1 MTKLPVYEALISSE
15 DDGII
20 TISLVDE
27 PAVESD
33 FVCFAKDAGKQLFAL
48 KDSAEHLITGCLMKA
63 DTLIYRN
70 ENGYEYYIVFS
81 KKVIQTMARKMLS
94 DGTFKNID
102 TQHNGELLPQGAL
115 TLMELYIKDSNK
127 GIDPNFV
134 DVPDGSLMITFR
146 IVDESIWQECVEG
159 DYLNG
164 FSLEGFFE
172 TKQIDFSINKPNKT
186 KSFKMRIKELLRRML
201 AQFGEV
207 SMDELTLYYEGDG
220 ELAVGTV
227 VTDIDGNP
235 VADGEYHNAEMT
247 VKIADGKV
255 DAIEYIEKE
264 DEPVGSDDE
273 EIVEDVKDEEL
284 EENDEQVDEV
294 VEEPVGSDVVVDE
307 PETVEEVVEDVVDI
321 EKELAD
327 LRAMIEEI
335 KKKVDELVAEP
346 IAQPIEEEFSKKFRS
361 DITDKKVQRAVEIA
375 KALHSKI

>member
-1 MTKLPVYEALISSE
+1 MTKLPIYEALISSE
-15 DDGII
+15 DDGIV

-33 FVCFAKDAGKQLFAL
+33 FVCFAKDTGKQLFAL

-70 ENGYEYYIVFS
+70 DNGYEYYIVFS
-81 KKVIQTMARKMLS
+81 KKTIQTMAQKMLADS
-94 DGTFKNID
+94 TFKNID

-115 TLMELYIKDSNK
+115 TLMEVYIKDSNK

-134 DVPDGSLMITFR
+134 DVSDGSLMVTFR
-146 IVDESIWQECVEG
+146 INDESIWQECVSG

-164 FSLEGFFE
+164 FSLEGFFD
-172 TKQIDFSINKPNKT
+172 TKQIDFSIIKPNKT
-186 KSFKMRIKELLRRML
+186 KSFKMRIKEMLRRML
-201 AQFGEV
+201 AQFGEM

-220 ELAVGTV
+220 ELTVGTV
-227 VTDIDGNP
+227 VTDMDGNP

-247 VKIADGKV
+247 VKVVDGKV

-264 DEPVGSDDE
+264 EEPVE
-273 EIVEDVKDEEL
+273 EPVQDEEL

-294 VEEPVGSDVVVDE
+294 VEDVVVEEEPVVEE
-307 PETVEEVVEDVVDI
+307 PETVEDVVVEHVVDI

-327 LRAMIEEI
+327 LRSMVEEL
-335 KKKVDELVAEP
+335 KKRVDELVAEP
-346 IAQPIEEEFSKKFRS
+346 VAKPIEEEFSKSFRS
-361 DITDKKVQRAVEIA
+361 DIADKKVQRAVEIA

>member
-63 DTLIYRN
+63 ETPIYRN
-70 ENGYEYYIVFS
+70 DNGYEYYIVFS
-81 KKVIQTMARKMLS
+81 KKTIQTMSEKMLADS
-94 DGTFKNID
+94 TFKNID
-102 TQHNGELLPQGAL
+102 IQHNGELLPQGAL
-115 TLMELYIKDSNK
+115 TLMEVYIKDSNK

-134 DVPDGSLMITFR
+134 DIPDGSLMTTFR
-146 IVDESIWQECVEG
+146 INDESIWQECANG
-159 DYLNG
+159 DFLNG

-172 TKQIDFSINKPNKT
+172 TKQVDFSIIKPNKT

-207 SMDELTLYYEGDG
+207 SMNELTLYYEGDG
-220 ELAVGTV
+220 ELTVGTV

-235 VADGEYHNAEMT
+235 IADGEYNNEEMT
-247 VKIADGKV
+247 VKVMDGKV

-264 DEPVGSDDE
+264 EEPVADEPVADE
-273 EIVEDVKDEEL
+273 QTNEEL
-284 EENDEQVDEV
+284 VVDEPV
-294 VEEPVGSDVVVDE
+294 VDKPVGSDVVVDK
-307 PETVEEVVEDVVDI
+307 PDTVEDVVEDVFDA
-321 EKELAD
+321 EKEIAE
-327 LRAMIEEI
+327 LRYMIEEL
-335 KKKVDELVAEP
+335 KKRVDELVKEP
-346 IAQPIEEEFSKKFRS
+346 IVDPIEEEFSKKFRS
-361 DITDKKVQRAVEIA
+361 DFTDKKVQRAVEIA
-375 KALHSKI
+375 RALHSKA

>member
-33 FVCFAKDAGKQLFAL
+33 FVCFAKDVGKQLFAL
-48 KDSAEHLITGCLMKA
+48 KDSSEHLITGCLMKSE
-63 DTLIYRN
+63 TPIYRN
-70 ENGYEYYIVFS
+70 DNGYEYYIVFS
-81 KKVIQTMARKMLS
+81 KETIQTMAQKMLADS
-94 DGTFKNID
+94 TFKNID

-115 TLMELYIKDSNK
+115 TLMEIYIKDSTK

-134 DVPDGSLMITFR
+134 DIPDGSLMTTFK
-146 IVDESIWQECVEG
+146 VNSDDIWNECLNG
-159 DYLNG
+159 DFLNG
-164 FSLEGFFE
+164 FSLEGFFN
-172 TKQIDFSINKPNKT
+172 TKQVDFSIIKPNKT

-220 ELAVGTV
+220 ELEVGTV

-235 VADGEYHNAEMT
+235 VADGEYHNDEMT
-247 VKIADGKV
+247 VKVMDGKV

-264 DEPVGSDDE
+264 EEPVAEEPVADE
-273 EIVEDVKDEEL
+273 QTNEEL
-284 EENDEQVDEV
+284 EEEPIVDK
-294 VEEPVGSDVVVDE
+294 P
-307 PETVEEVVEDVVDI
+307 VVEDVVVDKPDTVEDVVEDVFDA
-321 EKELAD
+321 EKEIAE
-327 LRAMIEEI
+327 LRYMIEEL
-335 KKKVDELVAEP
+335 KKRIDELVKEP
-346 IAQPIEEEFSKKFRS
+346 IVDPIEEEFSKKFRS

>member
-15 DDGII
+15 DDGIV

-48 KDSAEHLITGCLMKA
+48 KDSAERLITGCLMKA
-63 DTLIYRN
+63 DTPIYRN
-70 ENGYEYYIVFS
+70 DNGYEYYIVFS
-81 KKVIQTMARKMLS
+81 KKTIQTMAQKMLADS
-94 DGTFKNID
+94 TFKNID

-115 TLMELYIKDSNK
+115 TLMEVYVKDSNK

-134 DVPDGSLMITFR
+134 DVPDGSLMVTFK
-146 IVDESIWQECVEG
+146 VNDESIWQECANG
-159 DYLNG
+159 DFLNG

-172 TKQIDFSINKPNKT
+172 TKQVDFSKNKPNKT

-220 ELAVGTV
+220 ELTVGTV

-235 VADGEYHNAEMT
+235 IADGEYNNEEMT
-247 VKIADGKV
+247 VKVMDGKV

-264 DEPVGSDDE
+264 EEPVDEPA
-273 EIVEDVKDEEL
+273 KDEEL
-284 EENDEQVDEV
+284 VDV
-294 VEEPVGSDVVVDE
+294 PIVDDVVVDE
-307 PETVEEVVEDVVDI
+307 PDTVEDVVEDVFDV

-327 LRAMIEEI
+327 LRSMIEEL
-335 KKKVDELVAEP
+335 KKRVDELVKEP
-346 IAQPIEEEFSKKFRS
+346 IVDPIEEEFSKKFRS
-361 DITDKKVQRAVEIA
+361 DFTDKKVQRAVEIA

>member
-48 KDSAEHLITGCLMKA
+48 SDASEHLITGCLMKA
-63 DTLIYRN
+63 ETPIYRN
-70 ENGYEYYIVFS
+70 DNGYEYYIVFS
-81 KKVIQTMARKMLS
+81 KEVIQKMARKMLC

-115 TLMELYIKDSNK
+115 TLTELYVKDSNK

-134 DVPDGSLMITFR
+134 DVPDGSLMITFK
-146 IVDESIWQECVEG
+146 IEDESIWQECANG
-159 DYLNG
+159 DFLNG

-172 TKQIDFSINKPNKT
+172 TKQVDFSKNKPNKT

-220 ELAVGTV
+220 ELEVGTV

-247 VKIADGKV
+247 VTVMDGKV

-264 DEPVGSDDE
+264 EEPVAEEPVADE
-273 EIVEDVKDEEL
+273 QTNEEL
-284 EENDEQVDEV
+284 
-294 VEEPVGSDVVVDE
+294 VEEPVVDKPVGSDVVVDE
-307 PETVEEVVEDVVDI
+307 PDTVEDVVEDVFDA
-321 EKELAD
+321 EKEIAE
-327 LRAMIEEI
+327 LRYMIEEL
-335 KKKVDELVAEP
+335 KKRIDELVKEP
-346 IAQPIEEEFSKKFRS
+346 IVDPIEEEFSKKFRS
-361 DITDKKVQRAVEIA
+361 DFTDKKVQRAVEIA
-375 KALHSKI
+375 RALHSKA

>member
-15 DDGII
+15 DDGIV

-33 FVCFAKDAGKQLFAL
+33 FVCFAKDTGKQSFAL
-48 KDSAEHLITGCLMKA
+48 SDASEHLITGCLMKA

-70 ENGYEYYIVFS
+70 DNGFEYYILFS
-81 KKVIQTMARKMLS
+81 KKVIQTMAQKMLS
-94 DGTFKNID
+94 DGSFKNID

-115 TLMELYIKDSNK
+115 TLMELYVKDSNK

-134 DVPDGSLMITFR
+134 DVPDGSLMVTFK
-146 IVDESIWQECVEG
+146 VNDESIWQECANG
-159 DYLNG
+159 DFLNG

-172 TKQIDFSINKPNKT
+172 TKQVDFSKNKPNKT

-207 SMDELTLYYEGDG
+207 SMNELTLYYEGDG
-220 ELAVGTV
+220 ELTVGTV

-235 VADGEYHNAEMT
+235 IADGEYHNEEMT
-247 VKIADGKV
+247 VTVMDGKV

-264 DEPVGSDDE
+264 EKPVEEPAKDEEPVE
-273 EIVEDVKDEEL
+273 EPAKDEEL
-284 EENDEQVDEV
+284 EDVPI
-294 VEEPVGSDVVVDE
+294 VEKPIVDE
-307 PETVEEVVEDVVDI
+307 PDTVEDVVEDVFDV

-327 LRAMIEEI
+327 LRSMIEEL
-335 KKKVDELVAEP
+335 KKRVDELVKEP
-346 IAQPIEEEFSKKFRS
+346 IVDPIEEEFSKKFRS
-361 DITDKKVQRAVEIA
+361 DFTDKKVQRAVEIA
-375 KALHSKI
+375 RALHSKA

>member
-33 FVCFAKDAGKQLFAL
+33 FVCFAKDSGKQLFAL
-48 KDSAEHLITGCLMKA
+48 KDSAERLITGCLMKA
-63 DTLIYRN
+63 ETPIYRN
-70 ENGYEYYIVFS
+70 ENGFQYYIVFS
-81 KKVIQTMARKMLS
+81 KETIQTMAQKMLADS
-94 DGTFKNID
+94 TFKNID

-115 TLMELYIKDSNK
+115 TLTELYVKDSNK

-134 DVPDGSLMITFR
+134 DVPDGSLMITFK
-146 IVDESIWQECVEG
+146 VNDESIWQECVEG

-220 ELAVGTV
+220 ELTVGTV

-235 VADGEYHNAEMT
+235 VADGEYHNEEMT
-247 VKIADGKV
+247 VTVMDGKV
-255 DAIEYIEKE
+255 DTIEYIEKE
-264 DEPVGSDDE
+264 EEPVAEEPVADE
-273 EIVEDVKDEEL
+273 QTNEEL
-284 EENDEQVDEV
+284 
-294 VEEPVGSDVVVDE
+294 VEEPIIDDVVVDK
-307 PETVEEVVEDVVDI
+307 PETVEDVVEDVFDA
-321 EKELAD
+321 EKEIAE
-327 LRAMIEEI
+327 LRYMIEEL
-335 KKKVDELVAEP
+335 KKRIDELVKEP
-346 IAQPIEEEFSKKFRS
+346 IVDPIEEQFSKSFRS
-361 DITDKKVQRAVEIA
+361 DFTDKKVQRAVEIA

>member
-48 KDSAEHLITGCLMKA
+48 SDTSEHLITGCLMKA
-63 DTLIYRN
+63 ETPIYRN
-70 ENGYEYYIVFS
+70 DNGFQYYIVFS
-81 KKVIQTMARKMLS
+81 RETIQTMARKMLS
-94 DGTFKNID
+94 DGSFKNID

-115 TLMELYIKDSNK
+115 TLMEVYIKDSNK

-134 DVPDGSLMITFR
+134 DVPDGSLMSTFK
-146 IVDESIWQECVEG
+146 VNSDDIWNECANG
-159 DYLNG
+159 DFLNG
-164 FSLEGFFE
+164 FSLEGFFD
-172 TKQIDFSINKPNKT
+172 TKQIDFSIIKPNKT

-201 AQFGEV
+201 AQFGEM

-220 ELAVGTV
+220 ELEVGTV

-235 VADGEYHNAEMT
+235 VADGEYHNEEMT
-247 VKIADGKV
+247 VTVMDGKV

-264 DEPVGSDDE
+264 EEPVAEEPVADE
-273 EIVEDVKDEEL
+273 QTNEEL
-284 EENDEQVDEV
+284 
-294 VEEPVGSDVVVDE
+294 VEEPVVDKPVGSDVVVDK
-307 PETVEEVVEDVVDI
+307 PDTVEDVVEDVFDA
-321 EKELAD
+321 EKEIAE
-327 LRAMIEEI
+327 LRYMIEEL
-335 KKKVDELVAEP
+335 KKRIDELVAEP
-346 IAQPIEEEFSKKFRS
+346 IVDPIEEEFSKKFRS

-375 KALHSKI
+375 RALHSKA

>member
-1 MTKLPVYEALISSE
+1 MTKLPVYEALITSE
-15 DDGII
+15 DDGIV

-33 FVCFAKDAGKQLFAL
+33 FVCFSKDAGKQLFTL
-48 KDSAEHLITGCLMKA
+48 KDTSERLITGCLMKA
-63 DTLIYRN
+63 DTPIYRN
-70 ENGYEYYIVFS
+70 DNGYEYYIVFS
-81 KKVIQTMARKMLS
+81 KETIKKMAQKMLS

-134 DVPDGSLMITFR
+134 DIPDGSLMSTFR
-146 IVDESIWQECVEG
+146 IDNESIWQECVEG

-172 TKQIDFSINKPNKT
+172 TKQIDFSKNKQNKT
-186 KSFKMRIKELLRRML
+186 KSFKMRIKEMLRRML

-207 SMDELTLYYEGDG
+207 SMDELILYYEGDG
-220 ELAVGTV
+220 ELTVGTV

-235 VADGEYHNAEMT
+235 VADGEYHNDEMT

-255 DAIEYIEKE
+255 DAIEYIEKKDEPVADEPETEVDEKLE
-264 DEPVGSDDE
+264 DEPETEV
-273 EIVEDVKDEEL
+273 VEDET
-284 EENDEQVDEV
+284 V
-294 VEEPVGSDVVVDE
+294 VEEPANDE
-307 PETVEEVVEDVVDI
+307 PVVDI

-346 IAQPIEEEFSKKFRS
+346 IVDPIEEEFSKKFRS

-375 KALHSKI
+375 RALHSKA

>member
-33 FVCFAKDAGKQLFAL
+33 FVCFAKDTGKQLFAVS
-48 KDSAEHLITGCLMKA
+48 DSAEHIITGCLMKA

-70 ENGYEYYIVFS
+70 DNGFQYYIVFS
-81 KKVIQTMARKMLS
+81 KKTIQTMSEKMLADS
-94 DGTFKNID
+94 TFKNID
-102 TQHNGELLPQGAL
+102 IQHNGELLPQGAL
-115 TLMELYIKDSNK
+115 TLMEVYIKDSNK

-134 DVPDGSLMITFR
+134 DIPDGSLMTTFR
-146 IVDESIWQECVEG
+146 INDESIWQECANG

-172 TKQIDFSINKPNKT
+172 TKQVDFSKNKPNKT

-207 SMDELTLYYEGDG
+207 SMDELTIYYEGDG
-220 ELAVGTV
+220 ELTVGTV

-235 VADGEYHNAEMT
+235 VADGEYHNEEMT
-247 VKIADGKV
+247 VKVMDGKV
-255 DAIEYIEKE
+255 DAIEYIEKK
-264 DEPVGSDDE
+264 DEPVADE
-273 EIVEDVKDEEL
+273 PVADEQTNEEL
-284 EENDEQVDEV
+284 
-294 VEEPVGSDVVVDE
+294 VEEPVVDKPVGSDVVVDK
-307 PETVEEVVEDVVDI
+307 PDTVEDVVEDVFDA
-321 EKELAD
+321 EKEIAE
-327 LRAMIEEI
+327 LRYMIEEL
-335 KKKVDELVAEP
+335 KKRVDELVKEP
-346 IAQPIEEEFSKKFRS
+346 IVDPIEEEFSKKFRS

>member
-15 DDGII
+15 DDGIV

-48 KDSAEHLITGCLMKA
+48 KDSAERLITGCLMKA
-63 DTLIYRN
+63 DTPIYRN
-70 ENGYEYYIVFS
+70 DNGYEYYIVFS
-81 KKVIQTMARKMLS
+81 KKTIQTMAQKMLADS
-94 DGTFKNID
+94 TFKNID

-115 TLMELYIKDSNK
+115 TLMELYVKDSNK

-134 DVPDGSLMITFR
+134 DVPDGSLMVTFK
-146 IVDESIWQECVEG
+146 VNDESIWQECANG
-159 DYLNG
+159 DFLNG

-172 TKQIDFSINKPNKT
+172 TKQVDFSKNKPNKT

-201 AQFGEV
+201 AQFGEMT
-207 SMDELTLYYEGDG
+207 MDELTLYYEGDG
-220 ELAVGTV
+220 ELTVGTV

-235 VADGEYHNAEMT
+235 VADGEYHNEEMT
-247 VKIADGKV
+247 VTVMDGKV

-264 DEPVGSDDE
+264 EEPVDEPA
-273 EIVEDVKDEEL
+273 KDEEL
-284 EENDEQVDEV
+284 VDV
-294 VEEPVGSDVVVDE
+294 PIVDDVVVDE
-307 PETVEEVVEDVVDI
+307 PDTVEDVVEDVFDV

-327 LRAMIEEI
+327 LRSMIEEL
-335 KKKVDELVAEP
+335 KKRVDELVKEP
-346 IAQPIEEEFSKKFRS
+346 IVDPIEEEFSKKFRS
-361 DITDKKVQRAVEIA
+361 DFTDKKVQRAVEIA

>member
-1 MTKLPVYEALISSE
+1 MTKLPIYEALISSE

-20 TISLVDE
+20 TISLVDD

-33 FVCFAKDAGKQLFAL
+33 FVCFAKDAGKQSFAL
-48 KDSAEHLITGCLMKA
+48 SDASEHLITGCLMKA
-63 DTLIYRN
+63 ETPIYRN
-70 ENGYEYYIVFS
+70 ENGFEFYIVFS
-81 KKVIQTMARKMLS
+81 KEVIQKMARKMLS

-115 TLMELYIKDSNK
+115 TLTELYVKDSNK

-134 DVPDGSLMITFR
+134 DVPDGSLMITFK
-146 IVDESIWQECVEG
+146 VNDESIWQECVDG

-172 TKQIDFSINKPNKT
+172 TKQVDFSKNKPNKT

-207 SMDELTLYYEGDG
+207 SMDELVLYYEGDG
-220 ELAVGTV
+220 ELEVGTV

-235 VADGEYHNAEMT
+235 VADGEYHNEEMT
-247 VKIADGKV
+247 VKVMDGKV

-264 DEPVGSDDE
+264 EEPVAEEPVADE
-273 EIVEDVKDEEL
+273 QTNEEL
-284 EENDEQVDEV
+284 AEEPV
-294 VEEPVGSDVVVDE
+294 VEEPVVEDVVVDE
-307 PETVEEVVEDVVDI
+307 PDTVEDVVEDVFDV

-327 LRAMIEEI
+327 LRYMIEEL
-335 KKKVDELVAEP
+335 KKRVDELVKEP
-346 IAQPIEEEFSKKFRS
+346 IVDPIEEEFSKKFRS
-361 DITDKKVQRAVEIA
+361 DFTDKKVQRAVEIA
-375 KALHSKI
+375 RALHSKA

>member
-20 TISLVDE
+20 TISLVDD

-33 FVCFAKDAGKQLFAL
+33 FVCFAKDTGKQLFAL
-48 KDSAEHLITGCLMKA
+48 SDTSEHLITGCLMKA
-63 DTLIYRN
+63 ETPIYRN
-70 ENGYEYYIVFS
+70 ENGFQYYIVFS
-81 KKVIQTMARKMLS
+81 RETIKTMAQKMLS

-115 TLMELYIKDSNK
+115 TLMEVYIKDSTK

-134 DVPDGSLMITFR
+134 DIPDGSLMTTFK
-146 IVDESIWQECVEG
+146 IEDESIWQECANG
-159 DYLNG
+159 DFLNG
-164 FSLEGFFE
+164 FSLEGFFN
-172 TKQIDFSINKPNKT
+172 TKQVDFSKNKTNKT

-207 SMDELTLYYEGDG
+207 SMNELTLYYEGDG
-220 ELAVGTV
+220 ELEVGTV

-235 VADGEYHNAEMT
+235 VADGEYHNEEMT
-247 VKIADGKV
+247 VKVMDGKV
-255 DAIEYIEKE
+255 DTIEYIEKE
-264 DEPVGSDDE
+264 EEPVAEEPVADEPTN
-273 EIVEDVKDEEL
+273 EEL
-284 EENDEQVDEV
+284 
-294 VEEPVGSDVVVDE
+294 VEEPIVVVDK
-307 PETVEEVVEDVVDI
+307 PETVEDVVEDVFDV

-327 LRAMIEEI
+327 LRSMIEEL
-335 KKKVDELVAEP
+335 KKRIDELVKEP
-346 IAQPIEEEFSKKFRS
+346 IVDPIEEEFSKKFRS

>member
-48 KDSAEHLITGCLMKA
+48 KDSAERLITGCLMKA

-70 ENGYEYYIVFS
+70 DYGYEYYIVFS
-81 KKVIQTMARKMLS
+81 KKVIQKMARKMLC

-102 TQHNGELLPQGAL
+102 KQHNGELLPQGAL
-115 TLMELYIKDSNK
+115 TLMELYIKDSTK

-134 DVPDGSLMITFR
+134 DVPDGSLMVTFK
-146 IVDESIWQECVEG
+146 VNDESIWQECANG
-159 DYLNG
+159 DFLNG

-172 TKQIDFSINKPNKT
+172 TKQVDFSIIKPNKT

-220 ELAVGTV
+220 ELEVGTV

-235 VADGEYHNAEMT
+235 IADGEYHNAEMT
-247 VKIADGKV
+247 VKVMDGKV
-255 DAIEYIEKE
+255 DTIEYIEKE
-264 DEPVGSDDE
+264 EEPVADEPVADE
-273 EIVEDVKDEEL
+273 QTNEEL
-284 EENDEQVDEV
+284 VDEPV
-294 VEEPVGSDVVVDE
+294 VDKPVGSDVVVDK
-307 PETVEEVVEDVVDI
+307 PDTVEDVVEDVFDA
-321 EKELAD
+321 EKEIAE
-327 LRAMIEEI
+327 LRSMIEVL
-335 KKKVDELVAEP
+335 KKRIDGLVKEP
-346 IAQPIEEEFSKKFRS
+346 IVDPIEEEFSKKFRS

>member
-33 FVCFAKDAGKQLFAL
+33 FVCFSKDAGKQSFAL
-48 KDSAEHLITGCLMKA
+48 SDASEHLITGCLMKA
-63 DTLIYRN
+63 ETPIYRN
-70 ENGYEYYIVFS
+70 DNGYEYYIVFS
-81 KKVIQTMARKMLS
+81 KETIKKMAQKMLS
-94 DGTFKNID
+94 DGSFKNID

-115 TLMELYIKDSNK
+115 TLTELYIKDSNK

-134 DVPDGSLMITFR
+134 DIPDGSLMTTFK
-146 IVDESIWQECVEG
+146 VNSDDIWNECLNG
-159 DYLNG
+159 DFLNG
-164 FSLEGFFE
+164 FSLEGFFN
-172 TKQIDFSINKPNKT
+172 TKQVDFSIIKPNKI

-220 ELAVGTV
+220 ELEVGTV

-247 VKIADGKV
+247 VTVMDGKV
-255 DAIEYIEKE
+255 DTIEYIENE
-264 DEPVGSDDE
+264 EEPVAEEPVADEQTNEELVDEP
-273 EIVEDVKDEEL
+273 IVD
-284 EENDEQVDEV
+284 
-294 VEEPVGSDVVVDE
+294 EPVGSDVVVDK
-307 PETVEEVVEDVVDI
+307 PDTVEDVVEDVFDA
-321 EKELAD
+321 EKEIAE
-327 LRAMIEEI
+327 LRYMIEEL
-335 KKKVDELVAEP
+335 KKRIDELVKEP
-346 IAQPIEEEFSKKFRS
+346 IVDPIEEEFSKKFRS
-361 DITDKKVQRAVEIA
+361 DFTDKKVQRAVEIA

>member
-1 MTKLPVYEALISSE
+1 MTKLPIYEALISSE

-33 FVCFAKDAGKQLFAL
+33 FVCFSKDAGKQLFAL
-48 KDSAEHLITGCLMKA
+48 KDSAERLITGCLMKA

-70 ENGYEYYIVFS
+70 DNGFEYYIVFS
-81 KKVIQTMARKMLS
+81 KKVIQTMAQKMLS

-115 TLMELYIKDSNK
+115 TLMELYVKDSNK

-134 DVPDGSLMITFR
+134 DVPDGSLMVTFK
-146 IVDESIWQECVEG
+146 VNDESIWQECANG
-159 DYLNG
+159 DFLNG

-172 TKQIDFSINKPNKT
+172 TKQVDFSKNKPNKT

-201 AQFGEV
+201 AQFGEMT
-207 SMDELTLYYEGDG
+207 MDELTLYYEGDG
-220 ELAVGTV
+220 ELTVGTV

-235 VADGEYHNAEMT
+235 VADGEYHNEEMT
-247 VKIADGKV
+247 VKVMDGKV

-264 DEPVGSDDE
+264 EEPVDEPAKDE
-273 EIVEDVKDEEL
+273 EPVEEPAKDEEL
-284 EENDEQVDEV
+284 EDVPVVD
-294 VEEPVGSDVVVDE
+294 DVVVDE
-307 PETVEEVVEDVVDI
+307 PDTVEDVVEDVFDV

-327 LRAMIEEI
+327 LRSMIEEL
-335 KKKVDELVAEP
+335 KKRVDELVKEP
-346 IAQPIEEEFSKKFRS
+346 IVDPIEEEFSKKFRS
-361 DITDKKVQRAVEIA
+361 DFTDKKVQRAVEIA
-375 KALHSKI
+375 RALHSKA

>member
-15 DDGII
+15 DDGIV

-48 KDSAEHLITGCLMKA
+48 KDSAERLITGCLMKA
-63 DTLIYRN
+63 DTPIYRN
-70 ENGYEYYIVFS
+70 DNGYEYYIVFS
-81 KKVIQTMARKMLS
+81 KKTIQTMAQKMLADS
-94 DGTFKNID
+94 TFKSID

-115 TLMELYIKDSNK
+115 TLMELYVKDSNK

-134 DVPDGSLMITFR
+134 DVPDGSLMITFK
-146 IVDESIWQECVEG
+146 VNDESIWQECANG
-159 DYLNG
+159 DFLNG

-172 TKQIDFSINKPNKT
+172 TKQVDFSKNKPNKT

-220 ELAVGTV
+220 ELTVGTV

-235 VADGEYHNAEMT
+235 IADGEYNNEEMT
-247 VKIADGKV
+247 VKVMDGKV

-264 DEPVGSDDE
+264 EPVDEPA
-273 EIVEDVKDEEL
+273 KDEEL
-284 EENDEQVDEV
+284 VDV
-294 VEEPVGSDVVVDE
+294 PIVDDVVVDE
-307 PETVEEVVEDVVDI
+307 PDTVEDVVEDVFDV

-327 LRAMIEEI
+327 LRSMIEEL
-335 KKKVDELVAEP
+335 KKRVDELVKEP
-346 IAQPIEEEFSKKFRS
+346 IVDPIEEEFSKKFRS
-361 DITDKKVQRAVEIA
+361 DFTDKKVQRAVEIA

>member
-15 DDGII
+15 DDGIV

-48 KDSAEHLITGCLMKA
+48 KDSAERLITGCLMKA
-63 DTLIYRN
+63 DTPIYRN
-70 ENGYEYYIVFS
+70 DNGYEYYIVFS
-81 KKVIQTMARKMLS
+81 KKTIQTMAQKMLADS
-94 DGTFKNID
+94 TFKNID

-115 TLMELYIKDSNK
+115 TLMELYVKDSNK

-134 DVPDGSLMITFR
+134 DVPDGSLMVTFK
-146 IVDESIWQECVEG
+146 VNDESIWQECANG
-159 DYLNG
+159 DFLNG

-172 TKQIDFSINKPNKT
+172 TKQVDFSKNKPNKT

-201 AQFGEV
+201 AQFGEMT
-207 SMDELTLYYEGDG
+207 MDELTLYYEGDG
-220 ELAVGTV
+220 ELTVGTV

-235 VADGEYHNAEMT
+235 VADGEYHNEEMT
-247 VKIADGKV
+247 VKVMDGKV

-264 DEPVGSDDE
+264 EPVDEPA
-273 EIVEDVKDEEL
+273 KDEEL
-284 EENDEQVDEV
+284 VDV
-294 VEEPVGSDVVVDE
+294 PIVDDVVVDE
-307 PETVEEVVEDVVDI
+307 PDTVEDVVEDVFDV

-327 LRAMIEEI
+327 LRSMIEEL
-335 KKKVDELVAEP
+335 KKRVDELVKEP
-346 IAQPIEEEFSKKFRS
+346 IVDPIEEEFSKKFRS
-361 DITDKKVQRAVEIA
+361 DFTDKKVQRAVEIA

>member
-1 MTKLPVYEALISSE
+1 MNKLPIYEAVIGSV

-20 TISLVDE
+20 TVSLVDE

-33 FVCFAKDAGKQLFAL
+33 FVCFAKDGGKQLFAL
-48 KDSAEHLITGCLMKA
+48 KDSAERLITGCLMKA
-63 DTLIYRN
+63 DTPIYRN
-70 ENGYEYYIVFS
+70 DNGYEYYIVFS
-81 KKVIQTMARKMLS
+81 KETIKTMAQKMLC
-94 DGTFKNID
+94 DGTFKNVDI
-102 TQHNGELLPQGAL
+102 QHNGELLPQGAL
-115 TLMELYIKDSNK
+115 TLMEVYIKDSNK

-146 IVDESIWQECVEG
+146 IDSESIWQECVEG

-207 SMDELTLYYEGDG
+207 SMDELILYYEGDG
-220 ELAVGTV
+220 ELTVGID

-235 VADGEYHNAEMT
+235 VADGEYHNEEMT
-247 VKIADGKV
+247 VKVVDGKV

-264 DEPVGSDDE
+264 DEPVA
-273 EIVEDVKDEEL
+273 
-284 EENDEQVDEV
+284 
-294 VEEPVGSDVVVDE
+294 DE
-307 PETVEEVVEDVVDI
+307 PETVEELDDETVDEVVVEEPANDEPVVDI
-321 EKELAD
+321 KKELAD
-327 LRAMIEEI
+327 LRSMIEEI
-335 KKKVDELVAEP
+335 KKRVDELVAEP
-346 IAQPIEEEFSKKFRS
+346 VVDPIEEEFSKKFRS

>member
-15 DDGII
+15 DDGIV

-33 FVCFAKDAGKQLFAL
+33 FVCFAKDTGKQLFAL
-48 KDSAEHLITGCLMKA
+48 KDSAERLITGCLMKA
-63 DTLIYRN
+63 ETPIYRN
-70 ENGYEYYIVFS
+70 DNGYEYYIVFS
-81 KKVIQTMARKMLS
+81 KKVIQTMAQKMLS

-115 TLMELYIKDSNK
+115 TLMELYIKDSTK

-134 DVPDGSLMITFR
+134 DIPDGSLMSTFK
-146 IVDESIWQECVEG
+146 VNSDDIWNECLNG
-159 DYLNG
+159 DFLNG

-172 TKQIDFSINKPNKT
+172 TKQVDFSKNKPNKT

-207 SMDELTLYYEGDG
+207 AMNELTLYYEGDG
-220 ELAVGTV
+220 ELTVGTV

-235 VADGEYHNAEMT
+235 VADGEYHNEEMT
-247 VKIADGKV
+247 VTVMDGKV

-264 DEPVGSDDE
+264 EEPVDEPAKDE
-273 EIVEDVKDEEL
+273 EPVEEPAKDEEL
-284 EENDEQVDEV
+284 VDVPV
-294 VEEPVGSDVVVDE
+294 VDDVVVDE
-307 PETVEEVVEDVVDI
+307 PDTVEDVVEDVFDV

-327 LRAMIEEI
+327 LRSMIEEL
-335 KKKVDELVAEP
+335 KKRVDELVKEP
-346 IAQPIEEEFSKKFRS
+346 IVDPIEEEFSKKFRS
-361 DITDKKVQRAVEIA
+361 DFTDKKVQRAVEIA
-375 KALHSKI
+375 RALHSKA

>member
-33 FVCFAKDAGKQLFAL
+33 FVCFAKDAGKQSFAL
-48 KDSAEHLITGCLMKA
+48 SDASEHLITGCLMKA
-63 DTLIYRN
+63 ETPIYRN
-70 ENGYEYYIVFS
+70 DGGYEYYIVFS
-81 KKVIQTMARKMLS
+81 KKVIQKMARKMLS

-134 DVPDGSLMITFR
+134 DIPDGSLMVTFK
-146 IVDESIWQECVEG
+146 VNDESIWQECANG
-159 DYLNG
+159 DFLNG
-164 FSLEGFFE
+164 FSLEGFFN
-172 TKQIDFSINKPNKT
+172 TKQIDFSKNNPNKT

-201 AQFGEV
+201 AQFGEM

-220 ELAVGTV
+220 ELEVGTV

-247 VKIADGKV
+247 VTVMDGKV
-255 DAIEYIEKE
+255 DTIEYIEKE
-264 DEPVGSDDE
+264 EEPVAE
-273 EIVEDVKDEEL
+273 EPVAEEPTNEEL
-284 EENDEQVDEV
+284 EQEPVVV
-294 VEEPVGSDVVVDE
+294 VEKPD
-307 PETVEEVVEDVVDI
+307 TVNDIAEDVFDA
-321 EKELAD
+321 EKEIAE
-327 LRAMIEEI
+327 LRSMIEVL
-335 KKKVDELVAEP
+335 KKRVDELMVEP
-346 IAQPIEEEFSKKFRS
+346 VAQPISEEFSKSFRS
-361 DITDKKVQRAVEIA
+361 DFTDKKVQRAVEIA
-375 KALHSKI
+375 RALHSKA

>member
-48 KDSAEHLITGCLMKA
+48 SDTSEHLITGCLMKA

-70 ENGYEYYIVFS
+70 DNGYEYYIVFS
-81 KKVIQTMARKMLS
+81 KKTIQTMAQKMLADS
-94 DGTFKNID
+94 TFKNID

-115 TLMELYIKDSNK
+115 TLMEVYIKDSNK

-134 DVPDGSLMITFR
+134 DIPDGSLMTTFR
-146 IVDESIWQECVEG
+146 INDESIWQECANG
-159 DYLNG
+159 DFLNG
-164 FSLEGFFE
+164 FSLEGFFD
-172 TKQIDFSINKPNKT
+172 TKQIDFSIIKPNKT
-186 KSFKMRIKELLRRML
+186 KSFKMRIKEMLRRML

-207 SMDELTLYYEGDG
+207 SMDELVLYYEGDG
-220 ELAVGTV
+220 ELEVGTV

-235 VADGEYHNAEMT
+235 IADGEYNNEEMT
-247 VKIADGKV
+247 VTVMDGKV

-264 DEPVGSDDE
+264 EEPVADEPVADE
-273 EIVEDVKDEEL
+273 QTNEEL
-284 EENDEQVDEV
+284 
-294 VEEPVGSDVVVDE
+294 VEEPVVDKPVGSDVVVDE
-307 PETVEEVVEDVVDI
+307 PETVEDVVEDVFDV

-327 LRAMIEEI
+327 LRSMIEEL
-335 KKKVDELVAEP
+335 KKRIDELVSEP
-346 IAQPIEEEFSKKFRS
+346 IVDPIEEEFSKKFRS

-375 KALHSKI
+375 RALHSKA

>member
-15 DDGII
+15 DDGIV

-33 FVCFAKDAGKQLFAL
+33 FVCFAKDTGKQLFAL

-63 DTLIYRN
+63 DTPIYRN
-70 ENGYEYYIVFS
+70 DNGYEFYIVFS
-81 KKVIQTMARKMLS
+81 KKTIQTMAQKMLADS
-94 DGTFKNID
+94 TFKNID

-115 TLMELYIKDSNK
+115 TLMEVYIKDSNK

-134 DVPDGSLMITFR
+134 DIPDGSLMTTFK
-146 IVDESIWQECVEG
+146 VNDESVWQECVNG
-159 DYLNG
+159 DFLNG
-164 FSLEGFFE
+164 FSLEGFFD

-220 ELAVGTV
+220 ELEVGTV

-235 VADGEYHNAEMT
+235 VADGEYHNEEMT
-247 VKIADGKV
+247 VKVMDGKV
-255 DAIEYIEKE
+255 DTIEYIEKE
-264 DEPVGSDDE
+264 EEPVAEEPVADEPTN
-273 EIVEDVKDEEL
+273 EEL
-284 EENDEQVDEV
+284 
-294 VEEPVGSDVVVDE
+294 VEEPVVVVEKPD
-307 PETVEEVVEDVVDI
+307 TVNDIAEDVFDA
-321 EKELAD
+321 EKEIAE
-327 LRAMIEEI
+327 LRSMIEVL
-335 KKKVDELVAEP
+335 KKRVDELMVEP
-346 IAQPIEEEFSKKFRS
+346 VAQPISEEFSKSFRS
-361 DITDKKVQRAVEIA
+361 DFTDKKVQRAVEIA

>member
-48 KDSAEHLITGCLMKA
+48 KDSAERLITGCLMKA
-63 DTLIYRN
+63 ETPIYRN
-70 ENGYEYYIVFS
+70 DNGYEYYIVFS
-81 KKVIQTMARKMLS
+81 KKTIQTMAQKMLADS
-94 DGTFKNID
+94 TFKNID

-115 TLMELYIKDSNK
+115 TLMELYVKDSNK

-134 DVPDGSLMITFR
+134 DVPDGSLMVTFK
-146 IVDESIWQECVEG
+146 VNDESIWQECANG
-159 DYLNG
+159 DFLNG

-172 TKQIDFSINKPNKT
+172 TKQVDFSKNKPNKT
-186 KSFKMRIKELLRRML
+186 KSFKMRIKEMLRRML

-220 ELAVGTV
+220 ELEVGTV

-235 VADGEYHNAEMT
+235 VADGEYHNEEMT
-247 VKIADGKV
+247 VKVMDGKV

-264 DEPVGSDDE
+264 EEPVDEPAKDE
-273 EIVEDVKDEEL
+273 EPVDEPAKDEEL
-284 EENDEQVDEV
+284 VDV
-294 VEEPVGSDVVVDE
+294 PIVDDVVVDE
-307 PETVEEVVEDVVDI
+307 PDTVEDVVEDVFDV

-327 LRAMIEEI
+327 LRSMIEEL
-335 KKKVDELVAEP
+335 KKRVDELVKEP
-346 IAQPIEEEFSKKFRS
+346 IVDPIEEEFSKKFRS
-361 DITDKKVQRAVEIA
+361 DFTDKKVQRAVEIA

>member
-1 MTKLPVYEALISSE
+1 MTKLPVYEALITSE

-20 TISLVDE
+20 TVSLVDE

-48 KDSAEHLITGCLMKA
+48 SDTSEHLITGCLMKA
-63 DTLIYRN
+63 DTPIYRN
-70 ENGYEYYIVFS
+70 DNGYEYYIVFS
-81 KKVIQTMARKMLS
+81 KETIKTMAQKMLA
-94 DGTFKNID
+94 DGTFKNLDI
-102 TQHNGELLPQGAL
+102 QHNGELLPNGAL
-115 TLMELYIKDSNK
+115 TLMEAYIKDLTK

-134 DVPDGSLMITFR
+134 DVPDGSLMVTFK
-146 IVDESIWQECVEG
+146 INDDKIWSECLDG

-172 TKQIDFSINKPNKT
+172 TKQIDFSIIKPNKT

-207 SMDELTLYYEGDG
+207 PMDELILYYEGDG
-220 ELAVGTV
+220 ELTVGTA

-247 VKIADGKV
+247 VTIVNGNV

-264 DEPVGSDDE
+264 EEPVE
-273 EIVEDVKDEEL
+273 EPAQDEEL
-284 EENDEQVDEV
+284 EGDEPETVDEPV
-294 VEEPVGSDVVVDE
+294 VEDVVVDE
-307 PETVEEVVEDVVDI
+307 PETVDEVVEDVVDI

-327 LRAMIEEI
+327 LRSMVEEL
-335 KKKVDELVAEP
+335 KKRIDDMVSEP
-346 IAQPIEEEFSKKFRS
+346 VVEPIEEQFNKKFKS
-361 DITDKKVQRAVEIA
+361 EITDKKVQRAVEIA
-375 KALHSKI
+375 RALHSKA

>member
-33 FVCFAKDAGKQLFAL
+33 FVCFAKDTGKQLFAL

-63 DTLIYRN
+63 DTPIYRN
-70 ENGYEYYIVFS
+70 DNGYEYYIVFS
-81 KKVIQTMARKMLS
+81 KETIKTMAQKMLA

-115 TLMELYIKDSNK
+115 TLMEVFIKDSNK
-127 GIDPNFV
+127 GMSTTFV
-134 DVPDGSLMITFR
+134 DVPDGSLMTTFR
-146 IVDESIWQECVEG
+146 INDESIWQECVDG

-172 TKQIDFSINKPNKT
+172 TKQIDFSKNKPNKT

-207 SMDELTLYYEGDG
+207 SMDELVLYYEGDG
-220 ELAVGTV
+220 ELEVGTV
-227 VTDIDGNP
+227 VTDMDGNP
-235 VADGEYHNAEMT
+235 VADGEYHNEEMT
-247 VKIADGKV
+247 VKVMDGKV
-255 DAIEYIEKE
+255 DTIEYIEKE
-264 DEPVGSDDE
+264 EEPVAEEPVADE
-273 EIVEDVKDEEL
+273 QTNEEL
-284 EENDEQVDEV
+284 
-294 VEEPVGSDVVVDE
+294 VEEPVVDKPVGSDVVVVDE
-307 PETVEEVVEDVVDI
+307 PDTVEDVVEDVFDA
-321 EKELAD
+321 EKEIKE
-327 LRAMIEEI
+327 LRYMIEEL
-335 KKKVDELVAEP
+335 KKRVDKLVKEP
-346 IAQPIEEEFSKKFRS
+346 IVDPIEEEFSKKFRS

-375 KALHSKI
+375 RALHSKA

>member
-20 TISLVDE
+20 TISLVDD

-146 IVDESIWQECVEG
+146 IDDESIWSECLNG

-207 SMDELTLYYEGDG
+207 SMNELTLYYEGDG

-247 VKIADGKV
+247 VKIVDGKV
-255 DAIEYIEKE
+255 DAIEYIEKN
-264 DEPVGSDDE
+264 EPVGSDEPETEVDE
-273 EIVEDVKDEEL
+273 KLEDEPETEVVEDET
-284 EENDEQVDEV
+284 V
-294 VEEPVGSDVVVDE
+294 VEEPANDE
-307 PETVEEVVEDVVDI
+307 PVVDI

>member
-15 DDGII
+15 DDGIV

-33 FVCFAKDAGKQLFAL
+33 FVCFAKDTGKQLFAL
-48 KDSAEHLITGCLMKA
+48 KDSAERLITGCLMKA
-63 DTLIYRN
+63 ETPIYRN
-70 ENGYEYYIVFS
+70 DNGYEYYIVFS
-81 KKVIQTMARKMLS
+81 KKVIQTMAQKMLS

-115 TLMELYIKDSNK
+115 TLMELYIKDSTK

-134 DVPDGSLMITFR
+134 DIPDGSLMSTFK
-146 IVDESIWQECVEG
+146 VNSDDIWNECLNG
-159 DYLNG
+159 DFLNG

-172 TKQIDFSINKPNKT
+172 TKQVDFSKNKPNKT

-220 ELAVGTV
+220 ELTVGTV

-235 VADGEYHNAEMT
+235 VADGEYHNEEMT
-247 VKIADGKV
+247 VTVMDGKV

-264 DEPVGSDDE
+264 EEPVDEPAKDE
-273 EIVEDVKDEEL
+273 EPVEEPAKDEEL
-284 EENDEQVDEV
+284 VDVPV
-294 VEEPVGSDVVVDE
+294 VDDVVVDE
-307 PETVEEVVEDVVDI
+307 PDTVEDVVEDVFDV

-327 LRAMIEEI
+327 LRSMIEEL
-335 KKKVDELVAEP
+335 KKRVDELVKEP
-346 IAQPIEEEFSKKFRS
+346 IVDPIEEEFSKKFRS
-361 DITDKKVQRAVEIA
+361 DFTDKKVQRAVEIA
-375 KALHSKI
+375 RALHSKA

>member
-33 FVCFAKDAGKQLFAL
+33 FVCFAKDAGKQSFAL
-48 KDSAEHLITGCLMKA
+48 SDASEHLITGCLMKA

-70 ENGYEYYIVFS
+70 DYRYEYYIVFS
-81 KKVIQTMARKMLS
+81 KKVIQTMAQKMLS

-115 TLMELYIKDSNK
+115 TLMELYVKDSNK

-134 DVPDGSLMITFR
+134 DVPDGSLMVTFK
-146 IVDESIWQECVEG
+146 VNDESIWQECANG
-159 DYLNG
+159 DFLNG
-164 FSLEGFFE
+164 FSLEGFFD
-172 TKQIDFSINKPNKT
+172 TKQVDFSINKPNKT

-220 ELAVGTV
+220 ELTVGTV

-235 VADGEYHNAEMT
+235 VADGEYHNEEMT
-247 VKIADGKV
+247 VKVMDGKV

-264 DEPVGSDDE
+264 EEPVE
-273 EIVEDVKDEEL
+273 EPAKDEEP
-284 EENDEQVDEV
+284 VDE
-294 VEEPVGSDVVVDE
+294 PAKDDVVVDK
-307 PETVEEVVEDVVDI
+307 PDTVEDVVEDVFDA
-321 EKELAD
+321 EKEIAE
-327 LRAMIEEI
+327 LRSMIEEL
-335 KKKVDELVAEP
+335 KKRIDELVKKP
-346 IAQPIEEEFSKKFRS
+346 IVDPIEEEFSKKFRS
-361 DITDKKVQRAVEIA
+361 DFTDKKVQRAVEIA
-375 KALHSKI
+375 RALHSKA

>member
-48 KDSAEHLITGCLMKA
+48 KDSAERLITGCLMKA
-63 DTLIYRN
+63 ETPIYRN
-70 ENGYEYYIVFS
+70 DNGYEYYIVFS
-81 KKVIQTMARKMLS
+81 KKTIQTMAQKMLADS
-94 DGTFKNID
+94 TFKNID

-115 TLMELYIKDSNK
+115 TLMEVYIKDSNK

-134 DVPDGSLMITFR
+134 DIPDGSLMTTFK
-146 IVDESIWQECVEG
+146 VNDESVWQECVNG
-159 DYLNG
+159 DFLNG
-164 FSLEGFFE
+164 FSLEGFFD
-172 TKQIDFSINKPNKT
+172 TKQIDFSKNKPNKT

-220 ELAVGTV
+220 ELEVGTV

-235 VADGEYHNAEMT
+235 VADGEYHNEEMT
-247 VKIADGKV
+247 VTVMDGKV

-264 DEPVGSDDE
+264 EPVEEPAKEDEPVE
-273 EIVEDVKDEEL
+273 EPAKDEEL
-284 EENDEQVDEV
+284 
-294 VEEPVGSDVVVDE
+294 VEEPVVDK
-307 PETVEEVVEDVVDI
+307 PDTVEDVVEDVFDV
-321 EKELAD
+321 EKELAE
-327 LRAMIEEI
+327 LRSMIEVL
-335 KKKVDELVAEP
+335 KKRIDELVKEP
-346 IAQPIEEEFSKKFRS
+346 IVDPIEEEFSKKFRS
-361 DITDKKVQRAVEIA
+361 DFTDKKVQRAVEIA
-375 KALHSKI
+375 RALHSKA

>member
-48 KDSAEHLITGCLMKA
+48 KDSAERLITGCLMKA
-63 DTLIYRN
+63 DTPIYRN
-70 ENGYEYYIVFS
+70 DGGYEYYIVFS
-81 KKVIQTMARKMLS
+81 KETIQTMAQKMLADS
-94 DGTFKNID
+94 TFKNID

-115 TLMELYIKDSNK
+115 TLMELYVKDSNK

-134 DVPDGSLMITFR
+134 DVPDGSLMVTFK
-146 IVDESIWQECVEG
+146 VNDESIWQECANG
-159 DYLNG
+159 DFLNG

-172 TKQIDFSINKPNKT
+172 TKQIDFSKNKQNKT

-207 SMDELTLYYEGDG
+207 AMNELTLYYEGDG
-220 ELAVGTV
+220 ELTVGTV

-235 VADGEYHNAEMT
+235 IADGEYKNEEMT
-247 VKIADGKV
+247 VKVMDGKV

-264 DEPVGSDDE
+264 EEPVEEPAKDE
-273 EIVEDVKDEEL
+273 EPVEEPAKDEEL
-284 EENDEQVDEV
+284 VDV
-294 VEEPVGSDVVVDE
+294 PIVDDVVVDK
-307 PETVEEVVEDVVDI
+307 PDTVEDVVEDVFDV
-321 EKELAD
+321 EKELAY
-327 LRAMIEEI
+327 LRSMIEEL
-335 KKKVDELVAEP
+335 KKRVDELVKEP
-346 IAQPIEEEFSKKFRS
+346 IVDPIEEEFSKKFRS
-361 DITDKKVQRAVEIA
+361 DFTDKKVQRAVEIA
-375 KALHSKI
+375 RALHSKA